1 MDIEELALIL
11 RERYEK
17 AKRNEAS
24 MEVHLFGIEYAEEIR
39 ESDYKVA
46 ELVELAGISKG
57 YAAEVS
63 KGMKLASRVKITEE

>member
-1 MDIEELALIL
+1 MEKEQLAGIL

-24 MEVHLFGIEYAEEIR
+24 MAVHLFGIEYANEIQEGR
-39 ESDYKVA
+39 YPVS
-46 ELVELAGISKG
+46 ELVELAGIGKG

-63 KGMKLASRVKITEE
+63 KGMKLAPHVKITEE